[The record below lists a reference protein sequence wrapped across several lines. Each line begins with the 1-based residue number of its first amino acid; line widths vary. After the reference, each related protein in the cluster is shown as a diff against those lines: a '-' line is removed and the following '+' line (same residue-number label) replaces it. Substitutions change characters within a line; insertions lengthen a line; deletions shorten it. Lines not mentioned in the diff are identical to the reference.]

1 MKTMEVTRASAS
13 LVATAGRSRDR
24 TLILTRKGK
33 PLAAVVSLRGLARE
47 AFALSTDPRFLAL
60 VERSEESARRDGTV
74 SFAEV
79 CRGFGITREDLLAA
93 RSRRGSAA
101 SASKTNRRP

>member
-1 MKTMEVTRASAS
+1 MKTVEVTKASAS

-24 TLILTRKGK
+24 FLILTRKGK
-33 PLAAVVSLRGLARE
+33 PLAAVVSLRALDRE
-47 AFALSTDPRFLAL
+47 ALALSTDPRFLGL
-60 VERSEESARRDGTV
+60 VKRAEESAKRDGTV

-79 CRGFGITREDLLAA
+79 CRGFGITREDLLAV

-101 SASKTNRRP
+101 STSKTNRRP